1 MGIEKIMIIGNG
13 SMGQGIAQAFA
24 ENGYEVILNGRNQES
39 LNKSLSKINNQ
50 FERLLAKG
58 TLSSDEIKEITDRI
72 TPSLSYDDVKNA
84 DLVIETVIED
94 LEIKRDIFEEIDKIA
109 KPHTIFASNTSS
121 LSISELQ
128 LATARPDKVI
138 GMHFF
143 NPAPV
148 MQLVEVSIGDM
159 TSKDT
164 IDKIEV
170 LSNKIN
176 KNAVRVYDSPGFVVN
191 RILIPMINEAINVL
205 ETGVA
210 SVEDIDNAMKLGA
223 NHPMGPL
230 ALADYIGLD
239 VVLAIMEVLNLELED
254 SKYIPASL
262 LERYV
267 VEGKLGRKT
276 GQGFYTYNH

>member
-1 MGIEKIMIIGNG
+1 MVIEKIMIIGNG